1 MTRGYDGAMT
11 ERPVPG
17 EDAHRDPGRVAL
29 PHRIVESGVVAIG
42 RRVDPGAVARIGE
55 GLAAAGIGAFEIAL
69 SGSRALEAIR
79 LLASR
84 FGPDGRLA
92 VGAGTVLT
100 VVDAQAA
107 LDAGATFLAM
117 PVTDHDLVAWAAE
130 RDVPALPGAM
140 TPTEAL
146 AGWRAGAAGIKLFPA
161 SVTGPEFIREFHGPF
176 PDVPVVPT
184 GGVTVDTVAGLITAG
199 AVAVG
204 IGSWLIGDHDPAG
217 IAQRGRR
224 VVAVIRAARESGRV
238 G

>member
-1 MTRGYDGAMT
+1 MRPGYDGAMT
-11 ERPVPG
+11 EHPPST
-17 EDAHRDPGRVAL
+17 DPGRIAV

-42 RRVDPGAVARIGE
+42 RRIDRRAVIQIGD
-55 GLAAAGIGAFEIAL
+55 GLAAAGIGAFEITVA
-69 SGSRALEAIR
+69 SPGALEAIQA
-79 LLASR
+79 LATR
-84 FGPDGRLA
+84 FGDGSLA
-92 VGAGTVLT
+92 IGAGTVLD
-100 VVDAQAA
+100 VASADAA
-107 LDAGATFLAM
+107 LAAGATFLVM
-117 PVTDHDLVAWAAE
+117 PVTDPALVAWAAE
-130 RDVPALPGAM
+130 RGVPAFPGAM

-184 GGVTVDTVAGLITAG
+184 GGVTVDTVASLITAG